1 MDERYCQVD
10 CEQNSSE
17 TGCWQY
23 VGSINS
29 LQSQFDDIKG
39 YVLWRS
45 SFSNR
50 IGHPV
55 TYVLDETDQ

>member
-17 TGCWQY
+17 AGCLQY

-29 LQSQFDDIKG
+29 LQSQFDGIKG
-39 YVLWRS
+39 YVLWTS
-45 SFSNR
+45 SFSKQNWAPYDLCT
-50 IGHPV
+50 G
-55 TYVLDETDQ
+55 